1 MKAGG
6 RFITL
11 EGGEGTGK
19 STLIHGLSKALQQRG
34 RNVIVTREPGGTK
47 LAEEVRALALNP
59 PAGETWSPLS
69 HALLMNTARDDHLN
83 KLIRPALECGD
94 WVLCDRFADSTRAY
108 QRVDGQDIETL
119 LKIEHAVVRET
130 RPDLTLVLDGAPED
144 LAERRR
150 ERGVQDVFEQ
160 KDLEFHASIRAAFLE
175 IAESEPDRCVVIDAL
190 QAPEQVLAQALSVI
204 DSRLEHS

>member
-1 MKAGG
+1 MNEGG

-19 STLIHGLSKALQQRG
+19 STLIAGLYAALRNRG
-34 RNVIVTREPGGTK
+34 LTVIVTREPGGTK

-59 PAGETWSPLS
+59 PAGETWSSLS

-83 KLIRPALECGD
+83 KLIRPALERGD

>member
-1 MKAGG
+1 MIEGG

-19 STLIHGLSKALQQRG
+19 STLIAGLSDALQDRG
-34 RNVIVTREPGGTK
+34 QNVIVTREPGGTK

-83 KLIRPALECGD
+83 KLIRPAFERGD

-108 QRVDGQDIETL
+108 QSIDGQDIETL
-119 LKIEHAVVRET
+119 LKIERAVVGET
-130 RPDLTLVLDGAPED
+130 RPDLTLILDGAPED

-150 ERGVQDVFEQ
+150 ARGTQDVFEQ
-160 KDLEFHASIRAAFLE
+160 KDLDFHTKVREAFLE
-175 IAESEPDRCVVIDAL
+175 IAEQEPDRCAVIDAL
-190 QAPEQVLAQALSVI
+190 PTPEQVLAPARTENEPPTWAL
-204 DSRLEHS
+204 

>member
-1 MKAGG
+1 MQAGG
-6 RFITL
+6 HFITL

-19 STLIHGLSKALQQRG
+19 STLIAGLSEALRARG
-34 RNVIVTREPGGTK
+34 HSVIVTREPGGTK
-47 LAEEVRALALNP
+47 LAEDVRALALNP

-83 KLIRPALECGD
+83 KLIRPALARGD

-130 RPDLTLVLDGAPED
+130 QPDLTLVLDGAPES

-160 KDLEFHASIRAAFLE
+160 KDLEFHANIRAAFLE
-175 IAESEPDRCVVIDAL
+175 IAEGEPDRCVVIDAL
-190 QAPEQVLAQALSVI
+190 RTPEQVLVEALSAI
-204 DSRLEHS
+204 DARLEHP

>member
-19 STLIHGLSKALQQRG
+19 STLIAGLSKALQERG
-34 RNVIVTREPGGTK
+34 QNVIVTREPGGTK
-47 LAEEVRALALNP
+47 LAERVRALALNP
-59 PAGETWSPLS
+59 PEGETWSPLS

-83 KLIRPALECGD
+83 KLIRPALARGD

-119 LKIEHAVVRET
+119 LKIEHAVVRDT
-130 RPDLTLVLDGAPED
+130 RPDLTLVLDGAPEG

-175 IAESEPDRCVVIDAL
+175 IAKREPDRCVVIDAL
-190 QAPEQVLAQALSVI
+190 QTPEQVLAAALSAI
-204 DSRLEHS
+204 DARLERL

>member
-19 STLIHGLSKALQQRG
+19 STLIAGLSDALRDRG
-34 RNVIVTREPGGTK
+34 RNVIVTREPGGTR
-47 LAEEVRALALNP
+47 LAEDVRALALNP
-59 PAGETWSPLS
+59 PDGESWSPLS

-83 KLIRPALECGD
+83 KLIRPALERGD

-119 LKIEHAVVRET
+119 INIEHAVVRET
-130 RPDLTLVLDGAPED
+130 RPDLTLVLDGAPEN

-160 KDLEFHASIRAAFLE
+160 KDLDFHASIRAAFLE
-175 IAESEPDRCVVIDAL
+175 IAEVEPDRCVVIDAL
-190 QAPEQVLAQALSVI
+190 QTPEQVLADALNVI
-204 DSRLEHS
+204 DERLEHS

>member
-1 MKAGG
+1 MQAGG
-6 RFITL
+6 HFITL

-19 STLIHGLSKALQQRG
+19 STLIAGLSEALRARG
-34 RNVIVTREPGGTK
+34 HSVIVTREPGGTK
-47 LAEEVRALALNP
+47 LAEDVRALALNP
-59 PAGETWSPLS
+59 PAGETWSALS

-83 KLIRPALECGD
+83 KLIRPALARGD

-119 LKIEHAVVRET
+119 LKFEHAVVRET
-130 RPDLTLVLDGAPED
+130 QPDLTLVLDGAPES
-144 LAERRR
+144 LAARRR

-175 IAESEPDRCVVIDAL
+175 IAEGEPDRCVVIDAL
-190 QAPEQVLAQALSVI
+190 QTPEQVLVEALSAI
-204 DSRLEHS
+204 DARLEHP

>member
-1 MKAGG
+1 MIEGG

-19 STLIHGLSKALQQRG
+19 STLIAGLSDALQDRG
-34 RNVIVTREPGGTK
+34 QNVIVTREPGGTK

-83 KLIRPALECGD
+83 KLIRPAFERGD

-108 QRVDGQDIETL
+108 QSIDGQDIETL
-119 LKIEHAVVRET
+119 LKIERAVVGET
-130 RPDLTLVLDGAPED
+130 RPDLTLILDGAPED

-150 ERGVQDVFEQ
+150 ARGTQDVFEQ
-160 KDLEFHASIRAAFLE
+160 KDLDFHTKVREAFLE
-175 IAESEPDRCVVIDAL
+175 IAEQEPDRSAVIDAL
-190 QAPEQVLAQALSVI
+190 PTPEQVLAPARTENEPPTWAL
-204 DSRLEHS
+204 

>member
-19 STLIHGLSKALQQRG
+19 STLIAGLSEALHDRG
-34 RNVIVTREPGGTK
+34 RTVIVTREPGGTK
-47 LAEEVRALALNP
+47 LAEDVRSLALNP
-59 PAGETWSPLS
+59 PTGETWSPLS

-83 KLIRPALECGD
+83 KLIRPALKRGD

-119 LKIEHAVVRET
+119 LKIENAVVRDT

-144 LAERRR
+144 LAERRQ

-175 IAESEPDRCVVIDAL
+175 IAEAEPDRCVVIDAL
-190 QAPEQVLAQALSVI
+190 QTPEKVLASALSAI
-204 DSRLEHS
+204 DARLEAA

>member
-19 STLIHGLSKALQQRG
+19 STLIAGLSDALRDRG
-34 RNVIVTREPGGTK
+34 RNVIVTREPGGTR
-47 LAEEVRALALNP
+47 LAEDVRALALNP
-59 PAGETWSPLS
+59 PDGESWSPLS

-83 KLIRPALECGD
+83 KLIRPALERGD

-119 LKIEHAVVRET
+119 INIEHAVVRET
-130 RPDLTLVLDGAPED
+130 RPDLTLVLDGAPEN

-160 KDLEFHASIRAAFLE
+160 KDLDFHASIRAAFLE
-175 IAESEPDRCVVIDAL
+175 IAEVEPDRCGVIDAL
-190 QAPEQVLAQALSVI
+190 QTPEQVLADALNVI
-204 DSRLEHS
+204 DERLEHS

>member
-1 MKAGG
+1 MIEGG

-19 STLIHGLSKALQQRG
+19 STLIAGLSEALKERG
-34 RNVIVTREPGGTK
+34 RTVIVTREPGGTK

-59 PAGETWSPLS
+59 PAGEAWSPLS

-83 KLIRPALECGD
+83 KLIRPALRRGD

-108 QRVDGQDIETL
+108 QSIDGQEIETL
-119 LKIEHAVVRET
+119 LSIERAVVGET

-150 ERGVQDVFEQ
+150 TRGTQDVFEQ
-160 KDLEFHASIRAAFLE
+160 KDLDFHSQVRAAFLE
-175 IAESEPDRCVVIDAL
+175 IAGQEPDRCVVIDAL
-190 QAPEQVLAQALSVI
+190 QTPEQVLVGALAEI
-204 DSRLEHS
+204 DSRLGYL

>member
-1 MKAGG
+1 MIESG

-19 STLIHGLSKALQQRG
+19 STLIAGLSDALQKRG
-34 RNVIVTREPGGTK
+34 HAVVVTREPGGTK
-47 LAEEVRALALNP
+47 LAEQVRALALNP

-83 KLIRPALECGD
+83 KLIRPALERGD

-130 RPDLTLVLDGAPED
+130 QPHLTLVLDGAPQD

-150 ERGVQDVFEQ
+150 ARGTQDVFEQ
-160 KDLEFHASIRAAFLE
+160 KDLEFHEKIRAAFLE
-175 IAESEPDRCVVIDAL
+175 IAEQEPARCAVIDAL
-190 QAPEQVLAQALSVI
+190 QKPEQVLAAALSAI
-204 DSRLEHS
+204 DARLAAR

>member
-19 STLIHGLSKALQQRG
+19 STLIAGLSKALQERG

-59 PAGETWSPLS
+59 PGGEAWSPLS
-69 HALLMNTARDDHLN
+69 HALLMNTARDDHLD
-83 KLIRPALECGD
+83 KLIRPALERDD
-94 WVLCDRFADSTRAY
+94 WGLCDRFADSTRAY

-119 LKIEHAVVRET
+119 LKIEHAVARET

-175 IAESEPDRCVVIDAL
+175 IAESEPDRCVVINAL
-190 QAPEQVLAQALSVI
+190 QTQEKVLAQALAVI
-204 DSRLEHS
+204 VSRLEQS

>member
-1 MKAGG
+1 LAGYG

-19 STLIHGLSKALQQRG
+19 STLISGLSEVLQQRG
-34 RNVIVTREPGGTK
+34 KTVIVTREPGGTK
-47 LAEEVRALALNP
+47 LAEEVRTLALNP

-69 HALLMNTARDDHLN
+69 HTLLMNTSRDDHLN
-83 KLIRPALECGD
+83 KLIRPALQRGD

-108 QRVDGQDIETL
+108 QQVDGQDLETL
-119 LKIEHAVVRET
+119 LKIEQAVVGET

-150 ERGVQDVFEQ
+150 ARGTQDVFEQ
-160 KDLEFHASIRAAFLE
+160 KDLDFHARIRAAFLE
-175 IAESEPDRCVVIDAL
+175 IADQEPERCVVIDAV
-190 QAPEQVLAQALSVI
+190 QTPEQVLHAALAEI
-204 DSRLEHS
+204 DARLGRS

>member
-6 RFITL
+6 RVITL

-19 STLIHGLSKALQQRG
+19 STLIAGLSKALQERG

-59 PAGETWSPLS
+59 PGGEAWSPLS
-69 HALLMNTARDDHLN
+69 HALLMNTARDDHLD
-83 KLIRPALECGD
+83 KLIRPALERDD

-175 IAESEPDRCVVIDAL
+175 IAESEPDRCVVINAL
-190 QAPEQVLAQALSVI
+190 QTQEKVLAQALAVI
-204 DSRLEHS
+204 VSRLEQS

>member
-1 MKAGG
+1 MKSGG

-19 STLIHGLSKALQQRG
+19 STLIAGLSNALKDRG
-34 RNVIVTREPGGTK
+34 HGVVVTREPGGTT
-47 LAEEVRALALNP
+47 LAENVRALALNP
-59 PAGETWSPLS
+59 PPGETWSPLS

-83 KLIRPALECGD
+83 KLIRPALERGD

-108 QRVDGQDIETL
+108 QQVDGQDIQTL
-119 LKIEHAVVRET
+119 LNIEEAVVRET
-130 RPDLTLVLDGAPED
+130 RPDLTLILDGAPED

-150 ERGVQDVFEQ
+150 ERGIEDVFEQ

-175 IAESEPDRCVVIDAL
+175 IAKGEPDRCVVMDAL
-190 QAPEQVLAQALSVI
+190 QSPERVLSEALNAI
-204 DSRLEHS
+204 DARLGRA

>member
-1 MKAGG
+1 MIEGG

-19 STLIHGLSKALQQRG
+19 STLIAGLSDALQKRG
-34 RNVIVTREPGGTK
+34 HTIVVTREPGGTK
-47 LAEEVRALALNP
+47 LAEQVRALALNP
-59 PAGETWSPLS
+59 PVGETWSPLS

-83 KLIRPALECGD
+83 KLIRPALERGD

-119 LKIEHAVVRET
+119 LKIEREVVRET
-130 RPDLTLVLDGAPED
+130 QPHLTLVLDGAPQD

-150 ERGVQDVFEQ
+150 ARGTQDVFEQ
-160 KDLEFHASIRAAFLE
+160 KDLEFHEKIRAAFLE
-175 IAESEPDRCVVIDAL
+175 IAEQEAARCAVIDAL
-190 QAPEQVLAQALSVI
+190 QTPEQVLAAALSAI
-204 DSRLEHS
+204 DARLAAR

>member
-1 MKAGG
+1 MKLGG

-19 STLIHGLSKALQQRG
+19 STLIAGLSEALRDRG
-34 RNVIVTREPGGTK
+34 LNVIVSREPGGTK

-83 KLIRPALECGD
+83 KLIRPALERGD

-130 RPDLTLVLDGAPED
+130 RPDLTLILDGAPES
-144 LAERRR
+144 LAQRRQ

-160 KDLEFHASIRAAFLE
+160 KDLEFHSSIRAAFLE
-175 IAESEPDRCVVIDAL
+175 IAEGEPDRCVVIDAL
-190 QAPEQVLAQALSVI
+190 QTPEQVLADALGAI
-204 DSRLEHS
+204 DARLECS

>member
-19 STLIHGLSKALQQRG
+19 STLIAGLSDALRDRG
-34 RNVIVTREPGGTK
+34 RNVIVTREPGGTR
-47 LAEEVRALALNP
+47 LAEDVRALALNP
-59 PAGETWSPLS
+59 PDGESWSPLS

-83 KLIRPALECGD
+83 KLIRPALERGD
-94 WVLCDRFADSTRAY
+94 WILCDRFADSTRAY

-119 LKIEHAVVRET
+119 LNIEHAVVRET
-130 RPDLTLVLDGAPED
+130 RPDLTLVLDGAPEN

-160 KDLEFHASIRAAFLE
+160 KDLDFHASIRAAFLE
-175 IAESEPDRCVVIDAL
+175 IAEVEPDRCVVIDAL
-190 QAPEQVLAQALSVI
+190 QTPEQVLADALNVI
-204 DSRLEHS
+204 DERLEHS